1 MGQAEP
7 YHNGEHRQSD
17 GGPVRDQQAP
27 VSPASARSKWMPG
40 NGESVDRAELIAGRC
55 GFTPAAGEYPWRD
68 LAMRKNQA
76 IITVTL
82 PSGRMVSMLE
92 DDYLRYKQMKGKP
105 MSEQKR
111 QEAINIISSL
121 LTPKKDET
129 I

>member
-1 MGQAEP
+1 
-7 YHNGEHRQSD
+7 
-17 GGPVRDQQAP
+17 
-27 VSPASARSKWMPG
+27 
-40 NGESVDRAELIAGRC
+40 
-55 GFTPAAGEYPWRD
+55 
-68 LAMRKNQA
+68 MRKNQA